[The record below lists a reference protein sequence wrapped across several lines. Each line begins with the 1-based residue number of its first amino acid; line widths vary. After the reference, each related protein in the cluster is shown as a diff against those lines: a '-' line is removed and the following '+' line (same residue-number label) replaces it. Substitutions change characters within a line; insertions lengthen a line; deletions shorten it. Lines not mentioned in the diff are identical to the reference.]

1 MKIIKYL
8 LLTLLT
14 PIICFSQSIDKI
26 EAVIGSEMVLTS
38 EIESQYLQYL
48 SQGFTKSEDIKCD
61 ILDDL
66 LFQNLLVHHAKLDS
80 NIEVSNEDISK
91 EVNKRVSYF
100 EKQLGSIDKVEEY
113 FKKEL
118 DLIKQEL
125 SAIVKNQLFAQKMQ
139 SSISNNIKVT
149 PSEVKYYFSKLN
161 FDEIPFVDE
170 QIEIKQ
176 IVINPKISNQE
187 KESIR
192 EKLDKFRKR
201 VYDGEDFKVLAAL
214 YSDDPGTSN
223 NGGDLGWMNRGELVP
238 KFERAAF
245 RLKDNEISEVIET
258 EFGFHIIQMISRRGE
273 QINVRHILLK
283 PKISSLSLKNASD
296 DINKIKSDLD
306 SSIITFEDAIKKYSE
321 DESKNN
327 GGLLINPETGSSKF
341 TFDQLNPSVKYIVKN
356 MSVNDVSP
364 PTLTKSN
371 DNEQSYRI
379 IMINSKVPAHQAN
392 VIDDYMNIQEFA
404 IRNKKEE
411 RVDKWINDKLN
422 NTFVRLSNNL
432 TNCDCYNKWTK

>member
-1 MKIIKYL
+1 
-8 LLTLLT
+8 
-14 PIICFSQSIDKI
+14 
-26 EAVIGSEMVLTS
+26 
-38 EIESQYLQYL
+38 
-48 SQGFTKSEDIKCD
+48 
-61 ILDDL
+61 
-66 LFQNLLVHHAKLDS
+66 
-80 NIEVSNEDISK
+80 
-91 EVNKRVSYF
+91 
-100 EKQLGSIDKVEEY
+100 
-113 FKKEL
+113 
-118 DLIKQEL
+118 
-125 SAIVKNQLFAQKMQ
+125 MQ

-149 PSEVKYYFSKLN
+149 PSEVKYYFSKLK

-306 SSIITFEDAIKKYSE
+306 RSIITFEDAIKKYSE

-432 TNCDCYNKWTK
+432 TNCDCYNKWMK